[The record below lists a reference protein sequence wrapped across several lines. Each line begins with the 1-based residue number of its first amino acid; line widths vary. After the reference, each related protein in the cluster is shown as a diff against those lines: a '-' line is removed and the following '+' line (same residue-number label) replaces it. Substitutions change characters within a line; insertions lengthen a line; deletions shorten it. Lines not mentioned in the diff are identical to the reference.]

1 MLRVDISGLIGTLG
15 IRAKFE
21 TPAGNVT
28 ALFGAS
34 GAGKSTIINMIAG
47 LLKPDSGIIQSSEE
61 IFFDS
66 ANLINLPPEKRSIG
80 YVFQDNRLFPHLNVQ
95 KNLRYGQNLTIE
107 QNRYLNEQEIIE
119 LLDLGDFLK
128 RRPNNLSG
136 GEKKRVALGRALL
149 NSPSILLMDEPM
161 AGLDDKR
168 KMEVLPFIEKINQ
181 RFKIPIIY
189 VSHDLDEV
197 IRLADEVG
205 LVKDGEITGLGA
217 VEQMTSYTQFRE
229 IVGGTNAVTILQG
242 KVVRLT
248 GNSGLTG
255 IETPAGIFRIPQKDL
270 GEGTKLRLRL
280 NASDISIATEKPQYL
295 SILNVIPGTI
305 KEIQQVGPGTV
316 SVAIEATPDTTISA
330 QITQHACQ
338 ALSLTKG
345 KTIFALVKS
354 VAIDRF
360 GQG

>member
-1 MLRVDISGLIGTLG
+1 MLKVDISGLIGTLG

-21 TPAGNVT
+21 TPAGNITV
-28 ALFGAS
+28 LFGVS
-34 GAGKSTIINMIAG
+34 GAGKSTIINMVAG
-47 LLKPDSGIIQSSEE
+47 LLKPDSGIIQSSKE

-66 ANLINLPPEKRSIG
+66 ANRVNLPPEKRGIG

-95 KNLRYGQNLTIE
+95 KNLRYGKNLTIE

-128 RRPNNLSG
+128 RRPYNLSG

-280 NASDISIATEKPQYL
+280 NATDISIATEKPQYL

-305 KEIQQVGPGTV
+305 KEIQQVGPATV

-360 GQG
+360 EQG